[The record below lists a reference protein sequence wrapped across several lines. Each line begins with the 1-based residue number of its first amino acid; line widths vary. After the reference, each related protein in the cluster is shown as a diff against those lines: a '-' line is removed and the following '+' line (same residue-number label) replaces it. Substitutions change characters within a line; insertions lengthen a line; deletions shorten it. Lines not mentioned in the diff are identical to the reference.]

1 MEHGRRERPS
11 EQPARKSRKHRCKGG
26 IAGKIFGVLGTL
38 ILIGVCTTAMIAGI
52 FMKYVETSVIPTVE
66 VRAEDYTMALSSFIY
81 YQDKETGEWVSFQ
94 TVHGEENRVL
104 AEYDEIPDALW
115 QAAVAI
121 GMNGFSS
128 TTAWTGCGQ
137 RRQR

>member
-52 FMKYVETSVIPTVE
+52 FM
-66 VRAEDYTMALSSFIY
+66 
-81 YQDKETGEWVSFQ
+81 
-94 TVHGEENRVL
+94 
-104 AEYDEIPDALW
+104 
-115 QAAVAI
+115 
-121 GMNGFSS
+121 
-128 TTAWTGCGQ
+128 
-137 RRQR
+137 